1 MDRNVS
7 GDGRAGSDDAAE
19 ARRRVEEAE
28 RNRDALAEES
38 RRVEATAPGTA
49 GPRGYGDRPAP
60 AGNGDNVEHVQEAA
74 ENRRALEEQARR
86 TQATLPP
93 DVPMRDERGSTR

>member
-1 MDRNVS
+1 MDRNAI
-7 GDGRAGSDDAAE
+7 GGGRVGGDDAGE

-28 RNRDALAEES
+28 RNRDALADEN
-38 RRVEATAPGTA
+38 RRVRATAPDTTLRGDDA
-49 GPRGYGDRPAP
+49 GRA
-60 AGNGDNVEHVQEAA
+60 AGGDNVDHVQEAA